1 MPEKY
6 IHIKPGEDVE
16 SISGHYTIE
25 KEMRIE
31 HGGREALVVIGH
43 MVIDN
48 SCCGVGG
55 CRYAL
60 VPGYALGPA
69 APGADGGEFT
79 EVEPIEDE
87 TARERISEKINSME
101 VVQQILF

>member
-1 MPEKY
+1 MPEKF
-6 IHIKPGEDVE
+6 IHIAPGEDVE

-31 HGGREALVVIGH
+31 FDGREVLAVIGH
-43 MVIDN
+43 MVIDH

-69 APGADGGEFT
+69 ATDADGVAYT

-87 TARERISEKINSME
+87 IARERLSEIINSME

>member
-6 IHIKPGEDVE
+6 IHITPGEHIE
-16 SISGHYTIE
+16 SISGYYTIE
-25 KEMRIE
+25 KEMHIE
-31 HGGREALVVIGH
+31 HGGREVLVVIGH
-43 MVIDN
+43 MVIDH

-60 VPGYALGPA
+60 VPGYALGPPT
-69 APGADGGEFT
+69 PGADGGAYT
-79 EVEPIEDE
+79 EVESIEDE

-101 VVQQILF
+101 IVQQILF